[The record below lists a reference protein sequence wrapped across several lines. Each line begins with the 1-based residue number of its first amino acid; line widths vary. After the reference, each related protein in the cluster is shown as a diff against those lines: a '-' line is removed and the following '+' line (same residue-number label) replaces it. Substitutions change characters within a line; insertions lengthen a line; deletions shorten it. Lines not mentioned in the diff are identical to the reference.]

1 MIGRIDTPV
10 GPIAKVSA
18 SLQMSDHLGTIKARL
33 GIGRMHYTV
42 DPGLYAVGTPD
53 SSSHVIV
60 TANYKLT
67 FDALRSELYGR
78 NLWILVVDTDGI
90 NVWCAAG
97 KGSFSVNE
105 VARRIQYTGLDR
117 IVIHRR
123 VILPQLS
130 APGVAAHELKKLSGF
145 NGVFGPIRA
154 GDLPGFLDAGLEAT
168 PDMRT
173 KKFPVWERI
182 ELIPIEFVSGFK
194 LVALLSLF
202 FLVITGFRGTG
213 SFFENIMNDG
223 LLVVTVLFGAL
234 LAGSVLT
241 PILLP
246 WLPVKAFS
254 LKGVLASLFILA
266 ALCLVNLG
274 HGVSMDQFLANIA
287 PWCLMV
293 PALAAFLAMN
303 FTGCSTFTS
312 LSGVKKEM
320 KFAAPAEAAAFVLGA
335 ITWLTL
341 PFIQ

>member
-10 GPIAKVSA
+10 GPVPKVA
-18 SLQMSDHLGTIKARL
+18 AGLEITDHLGTIEARL
-33 GIGRMHYTV
+33 GIGRMNYRV
-42 DPGLYAVGTPD
+42 DPGLYAIGTPD
-53 SSSHVIV
+53 SSSPVIV

-67 FDALRSELYGR
+67 FDALRSELNGR

-97 KGSFSVNE
+97 KGSFSANE
-105 VARRIQYTGLDR
+105 VALRIQFTGLDR

-154 GDLPGFLDAGLEAT
+154 GDLPRFLDAGLEAT

-173 KKFPVWERI
+173 KKFPIWERI
-182 ELIPIEFVSGFK
+182 ELIPLELISGFK
-194 LVALLSLF
+194 LAALLTLI
-202 FLVITGFRGTG
+202 FLVLDGFRGTS
-213 SFFENIMNDG
+213 SFFANIMNDG
-223 LLVVTVLFGAL
+223 LVVIAALFGAL
-234 LAGSVLT
+234 LAGCVLT

-254 LKGVLASLFILA
+254 LKGAIASLFILA

-274 HGVSMDQFLANIA
+274 HGVSTNQFLANIA
-287 PWCLMV
+287 PWFLMV

-320 KFAAPAEAAAFVLGA
+320 KFAAPAEAAAFALGA